1 MDKINISNL
10 SGKCLVALPTANS
23 NFYETIVYICS
34 HNKDGAMGF
43 IINKPHTTFTFSEI
57 SFNLP
62 FSNQIGPS
70 IPIFQGGPME
80 RDKGFII
87 HDQSYSDAKSFEVAN
102 GISVTSSPEIIQ
114 AITTGHAPKNFM
126 IVLGYAG
133 WLPNQLENEISQ
145 NLWMVV
151 PATHELLFKTPI
163 DDRWALSLLSLGIN
177 ATNLCLPIGHS

>member
-1 MDKINISNL
+1 
-10 SGKCLVALPTANS
+10 
-23 NFYETIVYICS
+23 
-34 HNKDGAMGF
+34 
-43 IINKPHTTFTFSEI
+43 
-57 SFNLP
+57 
-62 FSNQIGPS
+62 
-70 IPIFQGGPME
+70 ME